1 MASYLNENEVKTS
14 LRVLVNQYVEEC
26 ENCNELPAEFIEL
39 IKHNFLA
46 KFVYYNAEKKQ
57 IEIGVDESYSPET
70 YPKIK
75 VYTFP
80 VRKATEWLDKSF
92 KKGKS
97 DLEFYGKLLN
107 RNEVLSA
114 SDVVLMNS

>member
-1 MASYLNENEVKTS
+1 MTSYLNETEIQAS
-14 LRVLVNQYVEEC
+14 LKVLVQQYVEEC
-26 ENCNELPAEFIEL
+26 ENCNSLPKEFIEL

-46 KFVYYNAEKKQ
+46 KFVYYNCNEKQ

-70 YPKIK
+70 YPEIK

-80 VRKATEWLDKSF
+80 VSKAAEWLDKSF
-92 KKGKS
+92 KNEKG

-107 RNEVLSA
+107 RKELFSA
-114 SDVVLMNS
+114 SDMALMN